1 MYNSGILWNHSYSLG
16 PMFVDCKPGRD
27 FVGNWF
33 AVLQYRTIHYVFKRP
48 WGRLFAGKGNSRKLD
63 PLEQ

>member
-1 MYNSGILWNHSYSLG
+1 
-16 PMFVDCKPGRD
+16 MFVDCKPGRD